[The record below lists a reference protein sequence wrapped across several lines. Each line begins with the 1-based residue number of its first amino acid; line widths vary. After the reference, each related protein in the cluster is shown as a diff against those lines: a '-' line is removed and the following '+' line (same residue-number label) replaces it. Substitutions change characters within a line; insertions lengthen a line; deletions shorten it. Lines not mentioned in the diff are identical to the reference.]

1 MSYTDRNK
9 AINNKMEKI
18 NNKYKNYKNKEKWEM
33 SSEVMELKRLA
44 KRNVSNLVEL
54 ASSKRNVITK
64 MDGRDQ
70 ARINTIEA
78 KGKVKVYTVS
88 LQVDH
93 HFDKTRHCGTNFNDR
108 WFIDSIK
115 NLCPA
120 YSLSQVREHLFLTTC
135 IPTRLSLEIICFV

>member
-1 MSYTDRNK
+1 
-9 AINNKMEKI
+9 MEKI
-18 NNKYKNYKNKEKWEM
+18 NNKYKNHKNKEKWEM

-70 ARINTIEA
+70 ARIDTIEA

-88 LQVDH
+88 IQVDH

-120 YSLSQVREHLFLTTC
+120 YSLSQV
-135 IPTRLSLEIICFV
+135 